1 MRVAAV
7 QFRPTR
13 GDKAGSLRRLVTL
26 AAGAARW
33 AGGPN
38 DPGLDLLVLPEMA
51 ATGYVFSGPDE
62 VRPLAEDL
70 SPGGE
75 SETARALAPVAR
87 GARTWLVVGLPER
100 AGDRLFNSALVLDRA
115 GEVRFVYRKTLLFEA
130 DEAWATPG
138 DSGYGVFE
146 DAGASFTV
154 GICMDLN
161 DDAFIAHCAAAQ
173 TRAVA
178 LPTNWLD
185 QGEEVWS
192 YWAWRMRGVPSAL
205 VAANTYG
212 EDRGTR
218 FRGESA
224 ILDGRRVLAA
234 AARDGDAAL
243 AATLPETPPETG
255 PSDAAS

>member
-13 GDKAGSLRRLVTL
+13 GDKAGSLRRLAKL
-26 AAGAARW
+26 AGGTARW
-33 AGGPN
+33 AKDAGDGR
-38 DPGLDLLVLPEMA
+38 LDLIVLPEMA
-51 ATGYVFSGPDE
+51 ATGYIFSGPDE

-70 SPGGE
+70 ARGGD

-87 GARTWLVVGLPER
+87 EAGAWLVVGLPER
-100 AGDRLFNSALVLDRA
+100 ARDRLFNSALVLDRA
-115 GEVRFVYRKTLLFEA
+115 GTVRFVYRKTLLFEA
-130 DEAWATPG
+130 DETWATPG
-138 DSGYGVFE
+138 DSGYRVFE

-161 DDAFIAHCAAAQ
+161 DDRFVAHCAAARA
-173 TRAVA
+173 RAVA

-185 QGEEVWS
+185 QGEEVWG
-192 YWAWRMRGVPSAL
+192 YWAWRMDGVPSAL

-224 ILDGRRVLAA
+224 ILDGRELLAV
-234 AARDGDAAL
+234 AARSGDAGLMAG
-243 AATLPETPPETG
+243 LPPDRPAVEERP
-255 PSDAAS
+255 A